1 MKKDY
6 ENPILEEEEIEIE
19 DVIAASG
26 TIGGKKPGDKEGSFF
41 GLFNL

>member
-6 ENPILEEEEIEIE
+6 ETPILEEEEIEIE

-26 TIGGKKPGDKEGSFF
+26 TIGERKPGDKEGSFF
-41 GLFNL
+41 GLFK